1 MAQLAAVP
9 KDSQRL
15 REMQRCGI
23 GAPYA
28 SDYPAP
34 DVLKPANEQPC
45 RIDFGQLPVI
55 EFERPE
61 ELCYVQWVAATG
73 GPYCLAYPLA

>member
-1 MAQLAAVP
+1 MPKLAAVP

-28 SDYPAP
+28 SDHSAP
-34 DVLKPANEQPC
+34 DILKPANEHLH
-45 RIDFGQLPVI
+45 RIDFG
-55 EFERPE
+55 
-61 ELCYVQWVAATG
+61 
-73 GPYCLAYPLA
+73 